1 MIPSSKAAAMT
12 PVIARNVLIVGA
24 SRGLGLEFV
33 RQYRADGAQVTAT
46 ARAEDGLAAIAALGA
61 KPLKLDVTDAA
72 SAAGLAWQVDGEA
85 FDTVFYVAG
94 VYGPRST
101 GLEPPS
107 VDDFD
112 AVMHTNVL
120 GAMRVLPSV
129 ADALAPPA
137 GGRPGARIGVIS
149 SRMGSIGLRNGTN
162 GWTYRASKAAVNSVL
177 KDASIA
183 LAGRALC
190 VAFHP
195 GWVRTE
201 MGGAGADLDPAESV
215 AGMRRALAALDASS
229 NGSFLN
235 YDGMPLAW

>member
-1 MIPSSKAAAMT
+1 MPS
-12 PVIARNVLIVGA
+12 PIARNVLVVGA

-33 RQYRADGAQVTAT
+33 RQYRADGAKVTAT
-46 ARAEDGLAAIAALGA
+46 ARSDDGLAAIAALGA
-61 KPLKLDVTDAA
+61 RPLKLDVADAA
-72 SAAGLAWQVDGEA
+72 SASGLAWQVDGET
-85 FDTVFYVAG
+85 FDTVWVVAG
-94 VYGPRST
+94 VYGPRT
-101 GLEPPS
+101 AGMEPPS

-129 ADALAPPA
+129 ADALAPA
-137 GGRPGARIGVIS
+137 VGGMPGARIGVIS
-149 SRMGSIGLRNGTN
+149 SRMGSIGLRNGTA
-162 GWTYRASKAAVNSVL
+162 GWTYRASKAAVNSVT

-190 VAFHP
+190 AAFHP

-201 MGGAGADLDPAESV
+201 MGGAGADIDATESI
-215 AGMRRALAALDASS
+215 AGMRRALAALDAAR

-235 YDGMPLAW
+235 YDGTPLAW